1 MSAPDPS
8 QSHPPLGE
16 GGQQCRRDRRFLR
29 RRVGARRLIA
39 YGHEARA
46 RGVRGLQ
53 PGAPERTRQPSPRT
67 ASQRRG
73 ARRPLRP
80 RPGPWNALVSLAS
93 LAWLAAPATILAAE
107 WAFIAWGV
115 ATLT

>member
-80 RPGPWNALVSLAS
+80 RPGPWKALVS
-93 LAWLAAPATILAAE
+93 LAWLAAIATILAAE
-107 WAFIAWGV
+107 WVFMVWGV